1 MRWTFDPPRPLPQLW
16 KSIRSGPTG
25 SSASTL
31 LKCGP
36 SVQIDNLGEA
46 VRIPSPACFSIK
58 VSARSQ
64 ATVLLVLGLTG
75 CGGAPHPID
84 ETVSEILDHEPV
96 RSRVTKTNA
105 VLIKFRD
112 DHPLRCGGC

>member
-1 MRWTFDPPRPLPQLW
+1 
-16 KSIRSGPTG
+16 
-25 SSASTL
+25 
-31 LKCGP
+31 
-36 SVQIDNLGEA
+36 
-46 VRIPSPACFSIK
+46 
-58 VSARSQ
+58 
-64 ATVLLVLGLTG
+64 LTG

>member
-1 MRWTFDPPRPLPQLW
+1 
-16 KSIRSGPTG
+16 
-25 SSASTL
+25 

-46 VRIPSPACFSIK
+46 VRIPSPACFSIE

>member
-25 SSASTL
+25 SFASTL

-46 VRIPSPACFSIK
+46 VRIPSPACFSIE